1 MKHMMRWAGVVAG
14 LTLGGSVSSAQ
25 ADTALQHWP
34 QAQAKQVD
42 AMIVANK
49 GREGAYAVFDMD
61 NTSYRND
68 ATEALLAYMESKGR
82 LTRETLDP
90 SLKLIPFKDVNGQH
104 ESLYS
109 YYLRLCELDELVCYP
124 WMAQSFAGF
133 TLGELKQNVDE
144 MMASAPIKE
153 TYYSGDALKETTIT
167 PPKPS
172 KGMQE
177 LYHRLQENGI
187 KVYVMTA
194 GNEEIVR
201 MIASDPKYGYG
212 LDPKQVIGVNMLL
225 KNPQTGDMTTSRFQ
239 IRDGKYDQQANMHL
253 MLTPYLINPMT
264 WFEGKLGTIIGWI
277 DQWQKPVM
285 VGGDT
290 PRSDGYML
298 LNGVDVE
305 HGGVRLWVNRKVK
318 SLAEIRE
325 WRKAAA
331 ERQRALG
338 QSVTADKNW
347 VEVTPDELD

>member
-1 MKHMMRWAGVVAG
+1 MKQTMRWAGLAAG
-14 LTLGGSVSSAQ
+14 LALSGMTLNAQ
-25 ADTALQHWP
+25 AETTLQHWP

-42 AMIVANK
+42 AMIAANK

-82 LTRETLDP
+82 LTREKLDP
-90 SLKLIPFKDVNGQH
+90 SLKLIPFKDVKGHH

-109 YYLRLCELDELVCYP
+109 YYMRLCEVDELVCYP
-124 WMAQSFAGF
+124 WIAQAFAGH

-153 TYYSGDALKETTIT
+153 TYYSGDTVKETTIT

-212 LDPKQVIGVNMLL
+212 LDPRQVLGVNMLL
-225 KNPQTGDMTTSRFQ
+225 KNPKTHEMTTSRFQ
-239 IRDGKYDQQANMHL
+239 IRDGKYDQQANMNL
-253 MLTPYLINPMT
+253 VMTSYLVNPMT
-264 WFEGKLGTIIGWI
+264 WFEGKFATIVGWI

-305 HGGVRLWVNRKVK
+305 KGGVRLWVNRKPK
-318 SLAEIRE
+318 ALQEIRE
-325 WRKAAA
+325 WRQASA
-331 ERQRALG
+331 ERQKALG
-338 QSVTADKNW
+338 QPVTADKNW

>member
-1 MKHMMRWAGVVAG
+1 MKHMMRWAGLTAG
-14 LTLGGSVSSAQ
+14 LALGSLMTAAQ

-42 AMIVANK
+42 AMIAANK

-82 LTRETLDP
+82 LTPNKLDP
-90 SLKLIPFKDVNGQH
+90 SLKLIPFKEKNGQP

-109 YYLRLCELDELVCYP
+109 YYLRLCEMNELVCYP
-124 WMAQSFAGF
+124 WIAQAFSGF

-153 TYYSGDALKETTIT
+153 TYYSGDTLKETTIT

-177 LYHRLQENGI
+177 LYHRLQEHGI

-212 LDPKQVIGVNMLL
+212 LDPKQVIGVNTLL
-225 KNPQTGDMTTSRFQ
+225 KNPKTGEMTTSHFQ
-239 IRDGKYDQQANMHL
+239 IREGKYDQQANMNL
-253 MLTPYLINPMT
+253 VQTPYLVNPMT

-305 HGGVRLWVNRKVK
+305 HGGVRLWVNRKPK
-318 SLAEIRE
+318 SLAEIQE
-325 WRKAAA
+325 WRKTSA
-331 ERQRALG
+331 ERQKALG
-338 QSVTADKNW
+338 QPVTADKNW